1 MGAQAGAVQEGAGV
15 ERRDAAVRMIVRHYL
30 VLAFLA
36 ASSGAQTLPA
46 SAAEP
51 GAAAVQ
57 LDASEIIEQAE
68 QAQSNGQYQEAGD
81 AIELVLRTPQ
91 FAELDASRQRQAL
104 LIGALAAFGRE
115 DYLSAHEF
123 MVLVTDFP
131 DANAED
137 WLLRAASAS
146 ALEFWPDAAS
156 SITTVA
162 RRWPDTIAAID
173 PSRITTAAFRAN
185 KDGNHRRE
193 QLELLNALF
202 AANFTLQLGLQ
213 PDPLW
218 QELILDALD
227 RNDLARAR
235 EISKRVQNT
244 ETLVEM
250 RIDRR
255 FDVLVKAEPKV
266 FDIKAALDYQRK
278 LLAKQVADDPR
289 SLDAR
294 VQYCYTLLEAGR
306 FEEVLALSNEVIA
319 RVAAAPADVPAYDNT
334 AERLEWMYSHKAV
347 SLRAMGRWEEAL
359 AIMEKGLRN
368 PEDGAINASQAIN
381 LGGYYVYYGMPQ
393 KGLDTLEGIDWAGS
407 LSPFGRMQLQ
417 HVRYRAYLDL
427 GNTQDAD
434 AALAYLREHRADAEG
449 TWQEALV
456 DAGDLDGAAAL
467 YISRLRDPDK
477 RAAALGEAQDYKPL
491 PRRAAHARTKARWE
505 VLLKRKDVAA
515 AIDAVGRREKIP
527 LYSVH

>member
-1 MGAQAGAVQEGAGV
+1 
-15 ERRDAAVRMIVRHYL
+15 MIARPYL
-30 VLAFLA
+30 ILAFLA
-36 ASSGAQTLPA
+36 ASPGALTLPA

-51 GAAAVQ
+51 GAAMVE
-57 LDASEIIEQAE
+57 LDASAIIEYAE
-68 QAQSNGQYQEAGD
+68 EARSKGQYQEAGD
-81 AIELVLRTPQ
+81 AIELVLRMSQ
-91 FAELDASRQRQAL
+91 FAELDASRQLQAL
-104 LIGALAAFGRE
+104 VIGGLAAFGRD

-131 DANAED
+131 DATAEH
-137 WLLRAASAS
+137 WIWRAQSAS
-146 ALEFWPDAAS
+146 SLEAWPDEAR

-162 RRWPDTIAAID
+162 RRWPDALARLHPSAIT
-173 PSRITTAAFRAN
+173 RAAFRVN
-185 KDGNHRRE
+185 KDGTHRRE
-193 QLELLNALF
+193 QLDLLNALF
-202 AANFTLQLGLQ
+202 AANFTIQLGLQ
-213 PDPLW
+213 PDSLW

-244 ETLVEM
+244 ETLVAM

-306 FEEVLALSNEVIA
+306 FKEVLALSNEVIA
-319 RVAAAPADVPAYDNT
+319 RAAAAPADAPAYDNT
-334 AERLEWMYSHKAV
+334 AEKLEWMYSHKAV

-381 LGGYYVYYGMPQ
+381 LGGYYVFYGMPQ
-393 KGLDTLEGIDWAGS
+393 KGLDSLEGIDWAGS

-434 AALAYLREHRADAEG
+434 AALAYLREHRGDAEG

-491 PRRAAHARTKARWE
+491 PRRAAHDRTKTRWE
-505 VLLKRKDVAA
+505 ALLKRKDVAA

-527 LYSVH
+527 LYSVN